1 MGGGPADERL
11 EGGELAGQLV
21 ADGAA
26 VLERDPPAVEVPV
39 QADAE
44 LGMLARQLRRL
55 LTGPPGDHQ
64 ARTGDDPVDMGV
76 ENAPVDALRGPE
88 VVGVDHQHSRA
99 FRGRPAQAPA
109 SSRSRART
117 VSASKYSSASS
128 LAARLCRG

>member
-1 MGGGPADERL
+1 MSRL
-11 EGGELAGQLV
+11 EGVELAGQLV
-21 ADGAA
+21 ADGAG
-26 VLERDPPAVEVPV
+26 VLERDALTVLAVEVPV

-55 LTGPPGDHQ
+55 LPGPPGDHQ
-64 ARTGDDPVDMGV
+64 ARAGDDPVDMGV

-88 VVGVDHQHSRA
+88 VVGVDHQDSRA

-109 SSRSRART
+109 SSSSRARI